1 MISPIHGLR
10 IGVANRGIPALRIGR
25 TIREM
30 GGIYVAFATDEDKTA
45 PHVSKADKAYTIRTE
60 AGYLDIHE
68 IVRLAKQHNVKALHP
83 GWGFA
88 AENNRFPCLCK
99 ENGIIFIGPSEIPM
113 KKLGNKV
120 KARNIAKS
128 VSVPVVPGSEA
139 AVTLEEAKQIA
150 REIGYPIMIKS
161 EGGGG
166 GRGIVIIESS
176 EKLEHHFE
184 KAAAMAEASFDNP
197 NLYIEKFLPSVR
209 HLEIQAVC
217 DGFGNVVVLDER
229 DCSTQRKNQKLLEIT
244 PSPWKKMGEG
254 LREALKDATL
264 KIVSAVGYD
273 SIGTFEFLVD
283 EEQNYYFIEANT
295 RLQVEHGIS
304 ELLYEI
310 DLVEEMTRIAFGER
324 LRLKKEELKPRG
336 FAMQCRINFED
347 PQNNFQ
353 PNAGE
358 IARYLSPGGEGVRL
372 DSCVFGGYEFPKAYD
387 SLGALL
393 MTYGAT
399 WEKTVSIMARALSE
413 YFVGGLKTTIP
424 FHKKVISHPKFRAGE
439 VDTRFIDNTPELM
452 VYRET
457 IPEEIRVSY
466 LMAEITTKG
475 YNPYIALGAYRKF
488 GDSKIGPM
496 SVDVSS
502 VAQNVAKDR
511 SYRPPFDPSDC
522 RDKILDLL
530 RNSEYVEFCNTTPRD
545 ITQSETGNRF
555 RLFSDRLIGPLIDR
569 CGYVSIENGGGAHYH
584 VAMLGCM
591 TDPWE
596 EAAGWNK
603 FAPNTQKLIL
613 IRSTNVLGYAPQS
626 REVMKRTGEII
637 VKHYH
642 VIRCFDFLN
651 HIENM
656 APFAEIVLKMENRIF
671 EPAISLS
678 WAQGFDVP
686 HYLCVLED
694 ILSMVG
700 RILECGKHE
709 ASKEIILCLKD
720 MAGVCPPRFIRSLV
734 SAILDKYP
742 DLIVQY
748 HRHATDGLAVP
759 ALGAAAQAG
768 ARILDV
774 ADGPSV
780 RFYGQ
785 TAVMPVIAY
794 IEGELGLKTRLDKE
808 RIRETAF
815 VLKQVMPIYDHYCRP
830 TFLGIDHD
838 VTLHG
843 LPGGATSSSQ
853 EDALKQG
860 YAFLLPSILLVLEL
874 CRRLIRYHDVT
885 PGSQITWTNGYL
897 MVVKTYERGGMPE
910 IQRVIDL
917 LRKVTSLPEEELDEQ
932 TKEDRK
938 ILFTHANDALKN
950 LLVGKFGKLPLGW
963 PPEWIYQSVFGD
975 KWEDAIAK
983 RRDESPLNFLPP
995 VDIDKVKKELTVH
1008 IGREPTENELV
1019 NYLNHPGD
1027 ALKLI
1032 KNLEKYGDPN
1042 VLPDDIWF
1050 EGLEP
1055 GVEREFRTSD
1065 GKVHTIEVMR
1075 VGDISKNGTRRIRY
1089 KLDHEVFVE
1098 EIQVEEK
1105 TVEKTG
1111 VEMADENNPY
1121 HISAPFDADLWLV
1134 HKKVGDSV
1142 QAGEEILNLALMK
1155 VECGV
1160 TSPVDGVVK
1169 RALVSADYKA
1179 DKRMVPVRKGQLL
1192 MELAPPRERCTSCN
1206 MEINEKDKFC
1216 SECGSKLAL
1225 L

>member
-1 MISPIHGLR
+1 MSSPIQGLR

-30 GGIYVAFATDEDKTA
+30 GGIYVAFATDADKTA

-60 AGYLDIHE
+60 GGYLDIDE
-68 IVRLAKQHNVKALHP
+68 IVRLAKRHDIKALHP

-88 AENNRFPCLCK
+88 AENNRFPALCE
-99 ENGIIFIGPSEIPM
+99 ENGIIFIGPSEAPM
-113 KKLGNKV
+113 RKLGNKV
-120 KARNIAKS
+120 KARAIAQS
-128 VSVPVVPGSEA
+128 VSVPVIPGSEG
-139 AVTLEEAKQIA
+139 AVTLKEAKQVA
-150 REIGYPIMIKS
+150 KKIGYPVMIKS

-166 GRGIVIIESS
+166 GRGIVIINSPE
-176 EKLEHHFE
+176 ELEHNFE
-184 KAAAMAEASFDNP
+184 KASAMAEASFGNP
-197 NLYIEKFLPSVR
+197 NLYVEKFLTSVR
-209 HLEIQAVC
+209 HLEIQAIC
-217 DGFGNVVVLDER
+217 GPFGNTVVLDER

-244 PSPWKKMGEG
+244 PSPWKNMSED
-254 LREALKDATL
+254 LRKALKDATVQ
-264 KIVSAVGYD
+264 IASAAGYD

-283 EEQNYYFIEANT
+283 EDQNYYFIEANT

-304 ELLYEI
+304 ELLYGI
-310 DLVEEMTRIAFGER
+310 DLVEEMIRVSFGEK
-324 LRLKKEELKPRG
+324 LRLKQDDLKPRG
-336 FAMQCRINFED
+336 FAMQCRINFEA
-347 PQNNFQ
+347 PQDNFR

-358 IARYLSPGGEGVRL
+358 ITRYLSPGGEGVRL
-372 DSCVFGGYEFPKAYD
+372 DSCIFSGYEFPKLYD
-387 SLGALL
+387 SCGSLL
-393 MTYGAT
+393 MTHGAT
-399 WEKTVSIMARALSE
+399 WEKALSIMERALLE
-413 YFVGGLKTTIP
+413 YFIGGLKTTIP
-424 FHKKVISHPKFRAGE
+424 FHKKVLSHPKFIAGE
-439 VDTRFIDNTPELM
+439 IDTKFIDNTPELM
-452 VYRET
+452 VYTET
-457 IPEEIRVSY
+457 IPEEIRLSR
-466 LMAEITTKG
+466 LMAEITARG
-475 YNPYIALGAYRKF
+475 FNPYIGLGEYRKF

-502 VAQNVAKDR
+502 VTKNAANDR
-511 SYRPPFDPSDC
+511 SYQPPFDPDNY
-522 RDKILDLL
+522 RDNVLSHL

-584 VAMLGCM
+584 VGMLGCM

-596 EAAGWNK
+596 EAEDWNE

-626 REVMKRTGEII
+626 REMMQRTGEMI

-656 APFAEIVLKMENRIF
+656 APFAEIVLKNEKRIF
-671 EPAISLS
+671 QPAISLS

-686 HYLCVLED
+686 HYLGVLDD
-694 ILSMVG
+694 ILSMSG
-700 RILECGKHE
+700 RILECSKAE
-709 ASKEIILCLKD
+709 ASKKIIFCLKD
-720 MAGVCPPRFIRSLV
+720 MAGVCPPRFIKSLV
-734 SAILDKYP
+734 SGILDKYP

-759 ALGAAAQAG
+759 TLGAAAQAG
-768 ARILDV
+768 AKILDV
-774 ADGPSV
+774 ADGPGV

-785 TAVMPVIAY
+785 TAVMPVLAY

-815 VLKQVMPIYDHYCRP
+815 VLKQIMPVYDHYCSP

-853 EDALKQG
+853 EDALKHG

-874 CRRLIRYHDVT
+874 YRKLIRYHDVT

-897 MVVKTYERGGMPE
+897 MIVDAYERGGMSEVQRIIE
-910 IQRVIDL
+910 IL
-917 LRKVTSLPEEELDEQ
+917 KKVTSVPEEKLDEQ
-932 TKEDRK
+932 VKEDRML
-938 ILFTHANDALKN
+938 LFANSNDALKN
-950 LLVGKFGKLPLGW
+950 LLMGKFGKLPLGW
-963 PPEWIYQSVFGD
+963 PPDWVYQSVFGN
-975 KWEDAIAK
+975 KREDAIAQ
-983 RRDESPLNFLPP
+983 RTEESPLNFLPP
-995 VDIDKVKKELTVH
+995 VNIDEVRKELVGH

-1032 KNLEKYGDPN
+1032 NNVAKYADPN
-1042 VLPDDIWF
+1042 VLSDDIWF
-1050 EGLEP
+1050 EGLVE

-1065 GKVHTIEVMR
+1065 GKVHTIEVMHIA
-1075 VGDISKNGTRRIRY
+1075 DISKNGIRRIRY

-1098 EIQVEEK
+1098 EIQVEDKAIEK
-1105 TVEKTG
+1105 AG
-1111 VEMADENNPY
+1111 LEMADENNPY
-1121 HISAPFDADLWLV
+1121 HIGAPFDADLWLV

-1142 QAGEEILNLALMK
+1142 ETGEEIFNLSLMK
-1155 VECGV
+1155 VEYGV

-1169 RALVSADYKA
+1169 RVLVFADYKA
-1179 DKRMVPVRKGQLL
+1179 DKKMVPVKKGQLL
-1192 MELAPPRERCTSCN
+1192 MELALPRERCANCN
-1206 MEINEKDKFC
+1206 AEINEGDKFC
-1216 SECGSKLAL
+1216 SECGSKMK
-1225 L
+1225 

>member
-1 MISPIHGLR
+1 MSSPIQNLR

-30 GGIYVAFATDEDKTA
+30 GGIYVAFATEEDKTA

-60 AGYLDIHE
+60 KGYLDIKE
-68 IVRLAKQHNVKALHP
+68 IVRIAKQHDIKALHP

-88 AENNRFPCLCK
+88 AENNRFPSLCK
-99 ENGIIFIGPSEIPM
+99 ENGIVFIGPSEDPM

-120 KARNIAKS
+120 TARNIAKT
-128 VSVPVVPGSEA
+128 VSVPVIPGSDS
-139 AVTLEEAKQIA
+139 AVDIEEAKQIA
-150 REIGYPIMIKS
+150 GDIGYPVMIKS

-166 GRGIVIIESS
+166 GRGIVIVESP
-176 EKLEHHFE
+176 EELEHHFI
-184 KAAAMAEASFDNP
+184 KASAIAEASFDNP
-197 NLYIEKFLPSVR
+197 NLYIEKFLTSVR
-209 HLEIQAVC
+209 HMEIQAVC
-217 DGFGNVVVLDER
+217 DSFGNAVVLNER

-244 PSPWKKMGEG
+244 PSPWKGMGEG
-254 LREALKDATL
+254 LRKALKEATL
-264 KIVSAVGYD
+264 KLSSAVGYD

-283 EEQNYYFIEANT
+283 EKQNFYFIEANT
-295 RLQVEHGIS
+295 RLQVEHGIT
-304 ELLYEI
+304 EILYGI
-310 DLVEEMTRIAFGER
+310 DLVEEMIRISFGEK
-324 LRLKKEELKPRG
+324 LRLKYDDLKPRG
-336 FAMQCRINFED
+336 YAMQCRINFED
-347 PQNNFQ
+347 PQNNFR

-358 IARYLSPGGEGVRL
+358 ITRYLSPGGEGVRL
-372 DSCVFGGYEFPKAYD
+372 DSCVFYGYEFPKVYD
-387 SLGALL
+387 SLASLL
-393 MTYGAT
+393 MTHGAT
-399 WEKTVSIMARALSE
+399 WEKTLATMDRALME

-424 FHKKVISHPKFRAGE
+424 FHKKVISHSKFKAGE
-439 VDTRFIDNTPELM
+439 IDTRFIDNTPELM
-452 VYRET
+452 FYREVV
-457 IPEEIRVSY
+457 PEEIRLAN
-466 LMAEITTKG
+466 LMAEITAKG
-475 YNPYIALGAYRKF
+475 YNPYIGFGAYRKF
-488 GDSKIGPM
+488 GDSRVGPM
-496 SVDVSS
+496 AVDVSR
-502 VAQNVAKDR
+502 VTKQAANDL
-511 SYRPPFDPSDC
+511 SYQPLFDPNDN
-522 RDKILDLL
+522 RDKVLSYL

-555 RLFSDRLIGPLIDR
+555 RLFADRLIGPIIDR

-584 VAMLGCM
+584 VAMLGCI

-596 EAAGWNK
+596 EAADWNE

-613 IRSTNVLGYAPQS
+613 IRSTNVLGYAPQA
-626 REVMKRTGEII
+626 REVMKRTGEMI

-642 VIRCFDFLN
+642 VVRCFDFLN

-656 APFAEIVLKMENRIF
+656 APFAEIVLKTENRIF
-671 EPAISLS
+671 QPAISLS

-686 HYLCVLED
+686 HYIGVLDD

-700 RILECGKHE
+700 RILECDKDK
-709 ASKEIILCLKD
+709 ASREIIFCLKD
-720 MAGVCPPRFIRSLV
+720 MAGVCPPRFIKSLI
-734 SAILDKYP
+734 SEMLDKYP
-742 DLIVQY
+742 DLIIQY

-785 TAVMPVIAY
+785 TAVMPVMAY

-815 VLKQVMPIYDHYCRP
+815 VLKQIMPVYDHYCRP

-853 EDALKQG
+853 EGALKQG

-874 CRRLIRYHDVT
+874 YRKLIRYHDVT
-885 PGSQITWTNGYL
+885 PGSQITWTNGYM
-897 MVVKTYERGGMPE
+897 MVVKAYERGGMPE
-910 IQRVIDL
+910 VQRIIDL
-917 LRKVTSLPEEELDEQ
+917 LKSVTSIPEDKLDEQ

-938 ILFTHANDALKN
+938 ILFVHANDALKN
-950 LLVGKFGKLPLGW
+950 LLLGKFGKLPLGW
-963 PPEWIYQSVFGD
+963 PQEWIYQSVFGD
-975 KWEDAIAK
+975 TWEGAIAD
-983 RRDESPLNFLPP
+983 RTEESPLNFLPS
-995 VDIDKVKKELTVH
+995 VNIDESSSELASH
-1008 IGREPTENELV
+1008 IGRKPTENELV

-1032 KNLEKYGDPN
+1032 RNLEKFADPN

-1065 GKVHTIEVMR
+1065 GKIHIIEVMR
-1075 VGDISKNGTRRIRY
+1075 IARVSENGTRRIRY

-1098 EIQVEEK
+1098 EIQVEKRAAEK
-1105 TVEKTG
+1105 RG
-1111 VEMADENNPY
+1111 IEMADESDPY
-1121 HISAPFDADLWLV
+1121 QIGAPFDADLWLV
-1134 HKKVGDSV
+1134 HKKAGDNV
-1142 QAGEEILNLALMK
+1142 KAGEEIFNLALMK
-1155 VECGV
+1155 VEYGI

-1169 RALVSADYKA
+1169 RVSVFADYKT
-1179 DKRMVPVRKGQLL
+1179 DKKMVPVTKGQLL
-1192 MELAPPRERCTSCN
+1192 MELALPHERCANCN
-1206 MEINEKDKFC
+1206 EQIDKKDKYC
-1216 SECGSKLAL
+1216 SNCGKSLNES
-1225 L
+1225 

>member
-1 MISPIHGLR
+1 MSSLIEKLR

-30 GGIYVAFATDEDKTA
+30 GGVYVAFATEEDKTA
-45 PHVSKADKAYTIRTE
+45 PHVTKADKAYTIRTE
-60 AGYLDIHE
+60 KGYLDIAR
-68 IVRLAKQHNVKALHP
+68 IVHIAKQHNVKALHP

-88 AENNRFPCLCK
+88 AENNLFPSLCK
-99 ENGIIFIGPSEIPM
+99 ENNIIFIGPSEAPM
-113 KKLGNKV
+113 KRLGNKV
-120 KARNIAKS
+120 IARSIAKS
-128 VSVPVVPGSEA
+128 VSVPVIPGSDD
-139 AVTLEEAKQIA
+139 AVTLEEAKQVA
-150 REIGYPIMIKS
+150 NKIGYPVMIKS

-166 GRGIVIIESS
+166 GRGIVIIESP
-176 EKLEHHFE
+176 EQLQQHFE
-184 KAAAMAEASFDNP
+184 KASAMAEASFGNP
-197 NLYIEKFLPSVR
+197 NLYIEKFLTSVR

-217 DGFGNVVVLDER
+217 DKFGNAVVLDER

-244 PSPWKKMGEG
+244 PSPWKKMSEE
-254 LREALKDATL
+254 LRDTLKDATL
-264 KIVSAVGYD
+264 KIASAVGYD
-273 SIGTFEFLVD
+273 SIGTFEFLVN
-283 EEQNYYFIEANT
+283 EEHNYYFIEANT
-295 RLQVEHGIS
+295 RLQVEHGIT
-304 ELLYEI
+304 ELLYGI
-310 DLVEEMTRIAFGER
+310 DLVEEMIRISFGEK
-324 LRLKKEELKPRG
+324 LRLKQEDLKPRG

-347 PQNNFQ
+347 PKKNFQ

-358 IARYLSPGGEGVRL
+358 ITRYLSPGGEGVRL
-372 DSCVFGGYEFPKAYD
+372 DSCIFSGYEFPKAYD
-387 SLGALL
+387 SLGSLL
-393 MTYGAT
+393 MTYGST
-399 WEKTVSIMARALSE
+399 WEKTLSTMERALLE
-413 YFVGGLKTTIP
+413 YFIGGLKTTIP
-424 FHKKVISHPKFRAGE
+424 FHKKVISHPKFKAGE
-439 VDTRFIDNTPELM
+439 VNTQFIDSTPELM

-457 IPEEIRVSY
+457 IPEEIRLSY
-466 LMAEITTKG
+466 LMAEITAKG
-475 YNPYIALGAYRKF
+475 YNPYLGLGAYRKF
-488 GDSKIGPM
+488 GDSKVGPM
-496 SVDVSS
+496 PVDVSS
-502 VAQNVAKDR
+502 VTKKAADDR
-511 SYRPPFDPSDC
+511 SYQPPFDPGDH
-522 RDKILDLL
+522 RDNVLNAL

-569 CGYVSIENGGGAHYH
+569 CGYASIENGGGAHYH

-596 EAAGWNK
+596 EAADWNK

-626 REVMKRTGEII
+626 REVMKRTGEMI

-656 APFAEIVLKMENRIF
+656 APFAEIVLKIENRIF
-671 EPAISLS
+671 QPAISLS

-686 HYLCVLED
+686 HYLGVLDD
-694 ILSMVG
+694 ILSMAG
-700 RILECGKHE
+700 RVLECGKDE
-709 ASKEIILCLKD
+709 ASKKIILCLKD
-720 MAGVCPPRFIRSLV
+720 MAGVCPPRFIKNLV

-768 ARILDV
+768 AKILDV
-774 ADGPSV
+774 GDGPAV

-785 TAVMPVIAY
+785 TAVMPVLAY

-815 VLKQVMPIYDHYCRP
+815 VLKQIMPIYDHYCRP

-853 EDALKQG
+853 EAALKHG
-860 YAFLLPSILLVLEL
+860 YAFLLPSILSVLEL
-874 CRRLIRYHDVT
+874 YRKLIRYHDVT

-897 MVVKTYERGGMPE
+897 MVVNAYERGGMPE
-910 IQRVIDL
+910 VQRIIDIL
-917 LRKVTSLPEEELDEQ
+917 KKVTSASEEELDEQ
-932 TKEDRK
+932 IKEDRK
-938 ILFTHANDALKN
+938 ILFAGANDALKN
-950 LLVGKFGKLPLGW
+950 LLLGKFGKLPLGW
-963 PPEWIYQSVFGD
+963 PPEWIYQSVFKD
-975 KWEDAIAK
+975 KYKDAIAQ
-983 RRDESPLNFLPP
+983 RTEESPLKFIPP
-995 VDIDKVKKELTVH
+995 VDIDEAAKELAEQS
-1008 IGREPTENELV
+1008 GRQPTENRLV

-1065 GKVHTIEVMR
+1065 GKAHIIEVMR
-1075 VGDISKNGTRRIRY
+1075 LGNISKNGTRRIRY

-1098 EIQVEEK
+1098 QIQVEK
-1105 TVEKTG
+1105 RAVEMKGT
-1111 VEMADENNPY
+1111 EMADENNPY
-1121 HISAPFDADLWLV
+1121 HIGAPFDSDLWLV
-1134 HKKVGDSV
+1134 HKKAGDNV
-1142 QAGEEILNLALMK
+1142 QKGEEILNLALMK
-1155 VECGV
+1155 VEYGV
-1160 TSPVDGVVK
+1160 TSPVSGVVK
-1169 RALVSADYKA
+1169 RVPVFADYKA
-1179 DKRMVPVRKGQLL
+1179 DKKMVPVKKGQLL
-1192 MELAPPRERCTSCN
+1192 MELAPPRKRCTNCN
-1206 MEINEKDKFC
+1206 APINEEDKFC
-1216 SECGSKLAL
+1216 SKCGSRISDS
-1225 L
+1225 